1 MTWGGPSILPSC
13 SLSTDREW
21 ERKGFRSNRMIPEIE
36 QTCQESGSYNSR
48 VFEGQ
53 EAPLWLWGVWVC
65 GEAGYPVT
73 LSLPAMFGW
82 HILLTGSLQ
91 GKRTMIRWSRRG
103 FVADRSFR
111 KFRKCTKN
119 LPIILPPI
127 CSIDLWHLFP
137 QSSQDWKLR
146 RNKTNNQIAHNNL
159 YTLFLASTNQLA
171 NSISDNF

>member
-13 SLSTDREW
+13 SLSTDRVW
-21 ERKGFRSNRMIPEIE
+21 ERKGLRSNRMIPEIE

-65 GEAGYPVT
+65 GEADYPVT

-103 FVADRSFR
+103 FVADPEGS
-111 KFRKCTKN
+111 
-119 LPIILPPI
+119 
-127 CSIDLWHLFP
+127 
-137 QSSQDWKLR
+137 LR
-146 RNKTNNQIAHNNL
+146 T
-159 YTLFLASTNQLA
+159 YTLSWCGERAGILKGAILFSATITCLCFSLFCQKERCFCCLWPTFEL
-171 NSISDNF
+171 